1 MFSERE
7 EILKVLR
14 GTPIVLRRLVRGL
27 DEETW
32 RRRPADGE
40 WAIVEVVAHVGDTDE
55 RALGR
60 IRRMLDEDDPVLPG
74 YDQEA
79 LAVERR
85 YMEMDPEEAL
95 ERFEQIRREHL
106 GVLEGL
112 DEAGWSRRGTH
123 AEQGPMDVLLYE
135 HHVAG
140 EDVDHMAQIARM
152 VPAAD

>member
-27 DEETW
+27 DDATW
-32 RRRPADGE
+32 RRRGGEGE

-60 IRRMLDEDDPVLPG
+60 VRRMLGEDDPVLPG

-85 YMEMDPEEAL
+85 YLEMNPDEML

-106 GVLEGL
+106 AVLDAL
-112 DEAGWSRRGTH
+112 DDAGWRRTGTH
-123 AEQGPMDVLLYE
+123 AEQGPMDVQLYE
-135 HHVAG
+135 THVAG
-140 EDVDHMAQIARM
+140 EDVDHLAQIARM
-152 VPAAD
+152 VPAA